1 MFIKRVILSLACSA
15 IALTLLAQSSLKSYS
30 TYSCSDQES
39 VESLMK
45 YCPGL
50 QIWDNHDRNFPCFV
64 SVIKLNSN
72 YSTKESEF
80 HYSPEKIKSLKELN
94 LTKDNVLEANP
105 FLVTLVK
112 VFEGKLVKIQVPT
125 VYWNITH
132 KKKDRYKDLTITDF
146 QLKRLLT
153 YSVVDGRLF
162 FFVQGSNNTVLC
174 YYYKSLG
181 SLIYENI
188 GEVYNLDKNSIIYFS
203 EWLKSIPVLDFTN
216 EWKSLIANIVAKSE
230 GKTTYVCELD
240 LSSRTV
246 VRTINF

>member
-1 MFIKRVILSLACSA
+1 
-15 IALTLLAQSSLKSYS
+15 
-30 TYSCSDQES
+30 
-39 VESLMK
+39 MK
-45 YCPGL
+45 
-50 QIWDNHDRNFPCFV
+50 
-64 SVIKLNSN
+64 
-72 YSTKESEF
+72 
-80 HYSPEKIKSLKELN
+80 
-94 LTKDNVLEANP
+94 NVLEANP

-132 KKKDRYKDLTITDF
+132 KKKDRYKDLTIVDF

-162 FFVQGSNNTVLC
+162 FFVQGSNTVLC

-216 EWKSLIANIVAKSE
+216 EWKSLIANIVVKSE
-230 GKTTYVCELD
+230 GKITYVCELD

-246 VRTINF
+246 RTTNF